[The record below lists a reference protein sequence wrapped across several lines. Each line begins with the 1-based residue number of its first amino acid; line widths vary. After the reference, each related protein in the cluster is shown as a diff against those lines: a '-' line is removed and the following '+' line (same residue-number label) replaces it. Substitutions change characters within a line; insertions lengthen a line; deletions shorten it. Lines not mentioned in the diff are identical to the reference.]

1 MSHVYMSQT
10 KGNLKKFCL
19 FLKKNVLVLYVNL
32 KAYVILSIKWD
43 ILPDVF
49 EI

>member
-1 MSHVYMSQT
+1 MSQT